1 MMEQFENVVDIKLFL
16 PHREPML
23 MVDYILELTPTEVK
37 TIFEIKEDNLFV
49 ADGFFSETG
58 LVENGAQTCSSIV
71 GQFFFLDENQQVKE
85 DVEVI
90 GFISG
95 IKKITVHELPEVG
108 STITT
113 NSVLLS
119 RFDTD
124 EYSIGTMTCQ
134 TFCEEVLLFEAEI
147 NLFIQEKR

>member
-23 MVDYILELTPTEVK
+23 MVDFILELTPTKVK

-58 LVENGAQTCSSIV
+58 LIENGAQTCSSIV

-95 IKKITVHELPEVG
+95 IKKITVHELPKVG
-108 STITT
+108 SMITT
-113 NSVLLS
+113 NGVLLS

-124 EYSIGTMTCQ
+124 EYSIGTMVCQ
-134 TFCEEVLLFEAEI
+134 TFCEEALLFEAEI